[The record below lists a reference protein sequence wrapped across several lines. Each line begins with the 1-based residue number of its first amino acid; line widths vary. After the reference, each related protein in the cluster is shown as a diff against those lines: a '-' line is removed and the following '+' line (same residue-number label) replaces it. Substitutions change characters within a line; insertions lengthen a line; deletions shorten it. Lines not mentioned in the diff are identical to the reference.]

1 MAMQSYEERFV
12 RKQFFAY
19 RNGMLAESM
28 RNAGNVHSMIFG
40 LNLHQIVEIA
50 AGVTQDAALAESLWS
65 DTKCREARLFA
76 PMVMPREA
84 LAENDAVRWCDS
96 VADYE
101 EADVLCHRLLRYEPY
116 AQDLVET
123 YRTSGDG
130 LKRYLAYRLMLNLLS
145 MGRYT
150 TEEQAESLAKAEMA
164 DAAPALKSVLL
175 SIIDLID
182 FRRES
187 K

>member
-1 MAMQSYEERFV
+1 MQSYEERFV

-84 LAENDAVRWCDS
+84 LAENDA
-96 VADYE
+96 
-101 EADVLCHRLLRYEPY
+101 DVLCHRLLRYEPY

>member
-1 MAMQSYEERFV
+1 
-12 RKQFFAY
+12 
-19 RNGMLAESM
+19 
-28 RNAGNVHSMIFG
+28 
-40 LNLHQIVEIA
+40 
-50 AGVTQDAALAESLWS
+50 
-65 DTKCREARLFA
+65 
-76 PMVMPREA
+76 
-84 LAENDAVRWCDS
+84 
-96 VADYE
+96 
-101 EADVLCHRLLRYEPY
+101 
-116 AQDLVET
+116 
-123 YRTSGDG
+123 
-130 LKRYLAYRLMLNLLS
+130 MLNLLS